1 MSGYLRWLVAQA
13 RGQGSG
19 VRPARHP
26 ISLAH
31 GIQGEIPAPTDH
43 AEAASFDA
51 APRRFERPF
60 EALPQHRTVLPAEAD
75 AAIPSAPRFAP
86 GSAPAEVQPVT
97 PDDDVA
103 GRPIMTR
110 ADAKDAPRPVTHPQ
124 PERGYPQPDPRAD
137 RRVADVERTIIE
149 DRPLPIRP
157 VIAGDETPSDVSG
170 RLWPNP
176 QAPVAPRIAAR
187 LVRDRPAPQ
196 PSRFE
201 AAAPADVHIH
211 IGRVELTAT
220 APAVPARRGAAA
232 TARKPMSLEEYLS
245 QRGRRP
251 S

>member
-26 ISLAH
+26 ISLAQ
-31 GIQGEIPAPTDH
+31 GIQNEMRAPTDH
-43 AEAASFDA
+43 AETASFDA

-60 EALPQHRTVLPAEAD
+60 EAPPRFRTVLPAAAD
-75 AAIPSAPRFAP
+75 TAIPPAP
-86 GSAPAEVQPVT
+86 GFASGPVPAEVT

-110 ADAKDAPRPVTHPQ
+110 ADAKDALRPVMHPETE
-124 PERGYPQPDPRAD
+124 PGYPQSDPDAD
-137 RRVADVERTIIE
+137 RRVADAERSIIE

-157 VIAGDETPSDVSG
+157 VTAADETPSDVAG
-170 RLWPNP
+170 RPRSNP

-187 LVRDRPAPQ
+187 LVRDRPTPP
-196 PSRFE
+196 PSRPE
-201 AAAPADVHIH
+201 AAGPADVHIH
-211 IGRVELTAT
+211 IGRVELTAV
-220 APAVPARRGAAA
+220 APAAPARRGAAA
-232 TARKPMSLEEYLS
+232 TVKKPMSLEEYLS